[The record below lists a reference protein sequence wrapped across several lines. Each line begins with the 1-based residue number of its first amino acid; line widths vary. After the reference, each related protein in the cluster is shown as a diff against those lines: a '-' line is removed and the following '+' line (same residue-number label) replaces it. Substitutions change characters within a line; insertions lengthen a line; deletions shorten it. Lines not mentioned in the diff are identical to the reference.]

1 MKRRYRIAVYILGF
15 FVIALGVFAVFA
27 SHDSACPD
35 PTRVAV
41 EHGMDAV
48 QLHCYGGPEVLRVE
62 RVAKPVPA
70 DDQLLVKVQAAA
82 VNPLDWHEMRGE
94 PYLIRMTTGFGAPT
108 DPFMGVDFSGTVEA
122 VGRSVTRFKP
132 GDEVFGGRGGAL
144 AEYVVVRESRAV
156 ALKPAHVTH
165 EQAAA
170 VPVAALTALQAL
182 REHGHLEPG
191 QKVLINGASGG
202 VGTYA
207 VQLAKVMGAEVTG
220 VCSERNA
227 QMVRSIGAD
236 RVIDYQKE
244 DFTKGDTRYDLIVDN
259 IGNRALMDVVDV
271 LAPNGIYVIVG
282 APSEDPW
289 IGAIAAPIRASFYS
303 PFVDQ
308 ELKFFVA
315 KMEQKD
321 VEYLA
326 SLMREGKL
334 VSVIDRRYPLAEAAE
349 AIRYLETG
357 RARGKVV
364 ITVNQPEL
372 SSAARTSP

>member
-1 MKRRYRIAVYILGF
+1 MKRRYKIAGYILGF
-15 FVIALGVFAVFA
+15 LVIVLGVFAVYV

-35 PTRVAV
+35 PARVAV
-41 EHGMDAV
+41 ENGMNSL

-62 RVAKPVPA
+62 RVARPVPA
-70 DDQLLVKVQAAA
+70 DDQLLVKVRAAA
-82 VNPLDWHEMRGE
+82 VNPLDWHQMRGE
-94 PYLIRMTTGFGAPT
+94 PYLIRMSTGFGAPT
-108 DPFMGVDFSGTVEA
+108 DPLMGVDFSGTVEA
-122 VGRSVTRFKP
+122 VGKSVTRFKP
-132 GDEVFGGRGGAL
+132 GDEVFGGRNGAL
-144 AEYVVVRESRAV
+144 SEYVVVRESRAV
-156 ALKPAHVTH
+156 ALKPANVTH

-182 REHGHLEPG
+182 REQGNLKAG

-207 VQLAKVMGAEVTG
+207 VQLAKAMGAEVTG

-227 QMVRSIGAD
+227 EMVSSIGAD

-244 DFTKGDTRYDLIVDN
+244 DFTKGDARYDLIVDN
-259 IGNRALMDVVDV
+259 IGNRSILDIVDV
-271 LAPNGIYVIVG
+271 LAPTGIYVIVG

-289 IGAIAAPIRASFYS
+289 IGAVAAPIRASFYS

-308 ELKFFVA
+308 PLKFFIA

-326 SLMREGKL
+326 SLMSEGQL
-334 VSVIDRRYPLAEAAE
+334 VSVIDRTYPLAESAE

-357 RARGKVV
+357 RARGKVIV
-364 ITVNQPEL
+364 TVN
-372 SSAARTSP
+372 

>member
-1 MKRRYRIAVYILGF
+1 MKRRYRIAGYILGF
-15 FVIALGVFAVFA
+15 FAIALGVFAVFV

-35 PTRVAV
+35 PTRATV
-41 EHGMDAV
+41 ENAMEAV

-70 DDQLLVKVQAAA
+70 DDQVLVKVHAAA

-94 PYLIRMTTGFGAPT
+94 PYLIRMTTGFGAPA

-122 VGRSVTRFKP
+122 VGKSVTRFKP

-144 AEYVVVRESRAV
+144 GEYVVVRESRAV
-156 ALKPAHVTH
+156 ALKPGNVSH

-182 REHGHLEPG
+182 REQGNLKAG

-227 QMVRSIGAD
+227 EMVRSIGAD

-244 DFTKGDTRYDLIVDN
+244 DFTKGDARYDLIVDN
-259 IGNRALMDVVDV
+259 IGNRSLMDVVDV
-271 LAPNGIYVIVG
+271 LAPNGTYVIVG
-282 APSEDPW
+282 APSNDPW

-303 PFVDQ
+303 LFVDQ

-321 VEYLA
+321 VEHLA
-326 SLMREGKL
+326 SLLQEGKL
-334 VSVIDRRYPLAEAAE
+334 VSVIDRRYPLAETAE

-364 ITVNQPEL
+364 ITVHQAEIN
-372 SSAARTSP
+372 SAARTSP

>member
-1 MKRRYRIAVYILGF
+1 MKRRYRIAGYILAF
-15 FVIALGVFAVFA
+15 FIIALGIFALYV

-35 PTRVAV
+35 AARGTV
-41 EHGMDAV
+41 ENGMEAV
-48 QLHCYGGPEVLRVE
+48 QLRCYGGPEVLRVD
-62 RVAKPVPA
+62 RVPRPVPA
-70 DDQLLVKVQAAA
+70 DDQLLVKVHAAA

-122 VGRSVTRFKP
+122 VGKSVTRFKP

-144 AEYVVVRESRAV
+144 GEYVVVRESRAV
-156 ALKPAHVTH
+156 ALKPANVSH

-182 REHGHLEPG
+182 REQGNLEAG

-220 VCSERNA
+220 VCSGRNA
-227 QMVRSIGAD
+227 EMVRSIGAD

-244 DFTKGDTRYDLIVDN
+244 DFTKGDARYDLIVDN
-259 IGNRALMDVVDV
+259 IGNRSIRDIVDV

-308 ELKFFVA
+308 QLKFFVA

-326 SLMREGKL
+326 SLMQQGKL

-364 ITVNQPEL
+364 VTMN
-372 SSAARTSP
+372 